1 MSGSE
6 DFRLLGGKEGEF
18 TVFRSIE
25 VLMET
30 AVRAM
35 FGNIRL
41 QAGRG
46 FEPIIEIMAGH
57 AAALLVEMIGVFP
70 DVFVA
75 GLVVNGGKGGIVFHG

>member
-1 MSGSE
+1 
-6 DFRLLGGKEGEF
+6 
-18 TVFRSIE
+18 
-25 VLMET
+25 
-30 AVRAM
+30 M

-46 FEPIIEIMAGH
+46 FEPIVEIMAGH
-57 AAALLVEMIGVFP
+57 AAALLVEMICVFP